1 MWTIR
6 DLNIKNRL
14 VIAPMAG
21 VSNPAFR
28 LLVAAYQPGLIYT
41 EMVSDKALVYHNQ
54 RTLGMTQI
62 FDEERPIAL
71 QIFGEDIDT
80 MVKAAM
86 FIDTQTKCDIIDIN
100 MGCPVPKIVKGSGGA
115 ALMKDIDHAAKLVEA
130 IVKQVSKPVT
140 VKTRLGWDEQH
151 INVLELGQALE
162 KAGASA
168 IAVHGRTRAA
178 MYSGAA
184 RFDEIAQLKQRI
196 NIPVMANG
204 DIKTLDKAL
213 EVLDYT
219 KADAIMIGRAVL
231 GQPWMVEALIK
242 GLNGEPEPSPIAIE
256 ERFTLARRH
265 ALKLIEL
272 KREDVAIKEMR
283 GHLTWYLKGL
293 PNSHG
298 VKDLIAKMKSFDEF
312 DRILKDYTAELSER
326 TMGYEST
333 SE

>member
-1 MWTIR
+1 MWKIR
-6 DLNIKNRL
+6 DLSIKNQL

-28 LLVAAYQPGLIYT
+28 LLVASYQPGLIYT

-71 QIFGEDIDT
+71 QIFGEEIDT
-80 MVKAAM
+80 MVKAAQ

-115 ALMKDIDHAAKLVEA
+115 ALMKDIDHAAKIVEA
-130 IVKQVSKPVT
+130 IVKHVSKPVT

-151 INVLELGQALE
+151 INILDLGQAIE

-178 MYSGAA
+178 MYSGSA
-184 RFDEIAQLKQRI
+184 RFEEIAQLKQLLK
-196 NIPVMANG
+196 IPVIANG
-204 DIKTLDKAL
+204 DIKSLDKAK
-213 EVLDYT
+213 EVLDMT
-219 KADAIMIGRAVL
+219 QADAIMVGRAVL
-231 GQPWMVEALIK
+231 GQPWIVETLVK
-242 GLNGEPEPSPIAIE
+242 GINGDQKPQDITLE
-256 ERFTLARRH
+256 ERFSLARRH

-298 VKDLIAKMKSFDEF
+298 VKDCVAKMKSYAEF
-312 DRILKDYTAELSER
+312 DRILKDYTAELSQE
-326 TMGYEST
+326 GDGV
-333 SE
+333 